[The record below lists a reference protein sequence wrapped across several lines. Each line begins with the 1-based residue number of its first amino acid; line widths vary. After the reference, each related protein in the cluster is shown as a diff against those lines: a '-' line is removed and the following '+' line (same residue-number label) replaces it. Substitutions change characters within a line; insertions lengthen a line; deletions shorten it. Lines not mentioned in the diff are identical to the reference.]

1 MSYVI
6 SNPDQLKQLYSQIVA
21 DLAAEAEAIA
31 AAHGANTNETNA
43 IAHAYNSAH
52 LALSGGDTVAT
63 LLGALKEMPGLFDPN
78 SDINKDLYNNE
89 VGRRIAEYIELNNLD
104 PSAVEA
110 LVLDALDSGKLVVDP
125 NATPP
130 TIPDWRGPTWDP
142 NGLPETPPNYISEKL
157 EDLFDD
163 LSRFIADQRENLPD
177 WLNDLFDLLGDILS
191 DPIVLDLDGD
201 GVELTALAQSTTM
214 FDLDGDGVAERTG
227 WVSPQDGL
235 LVHDVNGNGA
245 VDGVAEL
252 FGSANVDG
260 FDELKTLDANN
271 DGRIDAND
279 ATFAQLRVWR
289 DLNSDGQSSPD
300 ELQTLAEAGIAR
312 LNLGF
317 SQVDQDVSGNIVAR
331 TGTYVRTDGTAR
343 GLASVNFA
351 LEESRPTIPA
361 GADMSGLGLLP
372 NLPGLLG
379 LPDLRTAMFFD
390 PVLKE
395 MVHNLVYDNHDFS
408 TFAEFRDGGFLDVL
422 YRWAG
427 IDASLPVGPGD
438 PTHFVQLVAA
448 FLGRP
453 FEDLNQHQLERLEE
467 QVWPQLVQSFGTQFL
482 FQAAELPELVPFV
495 HLLNDLSTLD
505 STSPTLFETI
515 ATMTELAVNHS
526 MTAAPAYDYL
536 DGFTGL
542 TFHASTGQLTGDF
555 DAFVAAFIADQ
566 PPFIIYPGVGGGGGG
581 GSGAFSMGSDDT
593 DDPFGPQIP
602 WNDWFE
608 DQGTLIFAIGQL
620 TGFGPDYVLNVT
632 GWEWLVGGYSVHE
645 GTAGDDLLDFTVTT
659 YEKPPTW
666 NSWSL
671 GLESGPT
678 TDQMLYGHEGNDELR
693 GNDGTDRLIGGTGND
708 LLKGG
713 SGSDFYVYASGD
725 GLDRITDASGA
736 DDTIYFSSELNSA
749 DLRVTRPAGTNDLLL
764 HFGDPAQ
771 GIVLTTQWSSS
782 AGAIEHLHFVGEPGL
797 SSGDIAS
804 RYLATLA
811 TPGADM
817 ISGSW
822 ASERLIGLDGNDT
835 LSGLDGDDSL
845 DGGNGNDTLNGGNGH
860 DALIGGQ
867 GDDTVDGQYGNDVLI
882 GGTGNDTLSGGGG
895 NDTYIFARGDGQDIV
910 REYVNFYSG
919 KQGSDAI
926 VFAAGIAPA
935 DVTVTQAGNGADLVL
950 TIAGTTDQITI
961 DDTMISGDHRIE
973 QVQFAD
979 GTVWTHAQLVQMS
992 IAINAGNDTFYGSY
1006 DGESIDGGAGNDT
1019 MFANAGNDTLI
1030 GGDGDDVLDGGDGTD
1045 IASYAGAS
1053 AGVTANLSITT
1064 SQNTIGAGIDRYVSI
1079 EQLIGSAFADTLTGS
1094 TAANTITGGAGDD
1107 TISGGSGTDIAKVAG
1122 LKATYTLQTVNGQV
1136 QLVDNDASGD
1146 GNDGTDTLVGIET
1159 VQFKDQSMGIVSPI
1173 ILDLKG
1179 DGVDTVTASVSRAK
1193 FDMDGDGRRD
1203 DTSWISST
1211 DGFLFLD
1218 RDGNG
1223 TLTDVGEISFVAD
1236 VPGAASDLDGLKAFD
1251 SNNDGVLSADDARFT
1266 DFKVWRDSNGNGHVE
1281 QGEILGL
1288 SQIGLTS
1295 LGLTGVA
1302 HDGTAEIDGVAVL
1315 SLGNWTRSDG
1325 SSMAFADA
1333 MLTFTPNGEP
1343 SANPTSVEADSDN
1356 LENDPAGPP
1365 GLLTTEYAREAIEEE
1380 SSFASLSI
1388 ARTWQMSDAVSYSAS
1403 RGEVFGIGSF
1413 TRADGSTSELAD
1425 AVFKTVLA
1433 SAAQWRANM
1442 ATNSSSVALA
1452 AVTAAGLVSIP
1463 PAAQGHVTAP
1473 VLSHILGSAAAEG
1486 GTITSAQAAGSGS
1499 VNSGHLLQEVADHY
1513 GAVRFTDRGEITEA
1527 LSFAYEHELTGN
1539 EATGPSRS
1547 TELLAGTD
1555 APTPLEQS
1563 ATPATGVMMPSAEQ
1577 LQAVGS
1583 AREPAPEGHQSVGF
1597 VAKAIT
1603 DSLHGGGDGPDLE
1616 ALISALGAGE
1626 GTNFALTALASAAAA
1641 ASAWPAS
1648 GATGLSSVHGF
1659 FDIQALAV
1667 HQDALPHV

>member
-1 MSYVI
+1 MSI
-6 SNPDQLKQLYSQIVA
+6 
-21 DLAAEAEAIA
+21 AI
-31 AAHGANTNETNA
+31 NA
-43 IAHAYNSAH
+43 
-52 LALSGGDTVAT
+52 
-63 LLGALKEMPGLFDPN
+63 
-78 SDINKDLYNNE
+78 
-89 VGRRIAEYIELNNLD
+89 
-104 PSAVEA
+104 
-110 LVLDALDSGKLVVDP
+110 
-125 NATPP
+125 
-130 TIPDWRGPTWDP
+130 
-142 NGLPETPPNYISEKL
+142 
-157 EDLFDD
+157 
-163 LSRFIADQRENLPD
+163 
-177 WLNDLFDLLGDILS
+177 
-191 DPIVLDLDGD
+191 
-201 GVELTALAQSTTM
+201 
-214 FDLDGDGVAERTG
+214 
-227 WVSPQDGL
+227 
-235 LVHDVNGNGA
+235 
-245 VDGVAEL
+245 
-252 FGSANVDG
+252 
-260 FDELKTLDANN
+260 
-271 DGRIDAND
+271 
-279 ATFAQLRVWR
+279 
-289 DLNSDGQSSPD
+289 
-300 ELQTLAEAGIAR
+300 
-312 LNLGF
+312 
-317 SQVDQDVSGNIVAR
+317 
-331 TGTYVRTDGTAR
+331 
-343 GLASVNFA
+343 
-351 LEESRPTIPA
+351 
-361 GADMSGLGLLP
+361 
-372 NLPGLLG
+372 
-379 LPDLRTAMFFD
+379 
-390 PVLKE
+390 
-395 MVHNLVYDNHDFS
+395 
-408 TFAEFRDGGFLDVL
+408 
-422 YRWAG
+422 
-427 IDASLPVGPGD
+427 
-438 PTHFVQLVAA
+438 
-448 FLGRP
+448 
-453 FEDLNQHQLERLEE
+453 
-467 QVWPQLVQSFGTQFL
+467 
-482 FQAAELPELVPFV
+482 
-495 HLLNDLSTLD
+495 
-505 STSPTLFETI
+505 
-515 ATMTELAVNHS
+515 
-526 MTAAPAYDYL
+526 
-536 DGFTGL
+536 
-542 TFHASTGQLTGDF
+542 
-555 DAFVAAFIADQ
+555 
-566 PPFIIYPGVGGGGGG
+566 
-581 GSGAFSMGSDDT
+581 
-593 DDPFGPQIP
+593 
-602 WNDWFE
+602 
-608 DQGTLIFAIGQL
+608 
-620 TGFGPDYVLNVT
+620 
-632 GWEWLVGGYSVHE
+632 
-645 GTAGDDLLDFTVTT
+645 
-659 YEKPPTW
+659 
-666 NSWSL
+666 
-671 GLESGPT
+671 
-678 TDQMLYGHEGNDELR
+678 
-693 GNDGTDRLIGGTGND
+693 
-708 LLKGG
+708 
-713 SGSDFYVYASGD
+713 
-725 GLDRITDASGA
+725 
-736 DDTIYFSSELNSA
+736 
-749 DLRVTRPAGTNDLLL
+749 
-764 HFGDPAQ
+764 
-771 GIVLTTQWSSS
+771 
-782 AGAIEHLHFVGEPGL
+782 
-797 SSGDIAS
+797 
-804 RYLATLA
+804 
-811 TPGADM
+811 
-817 ISGSW
+817 
-822 ASERLIGLDGNDT
+822 GNDT
-835 LSGLDGDDSL
+835 FYGSYDGESI
-845 DGGNGNDTLNGGNGH
+845 DGGAGNDV
-860 DALIGGQ
+860 
-867 GDDTVDGQYGNDVLI
+867 VDGRQGNDVLI